1 MPNGG
6 KLTIETAA
14 ADVHEAYG
22 ASDQSVTLGQYV
34 VIVVSDTGYGM
45 SDTILKHAFEPFF
58 TTKATGQ
65 GTGLGLSQVYGFMK
79 QSGGHVKLYSELGQG
94 TTVKLYLPRTAGKH
108 EAADPRPPTVIP
120 GHRKETVLVVEDN
133 PHVREHTCELLRE
146 LGYQVI
152 EAEDGASAL
161 RLIERTETIS
171 LLFTDVG
178 LPGMNGREL
187 AELARRRRPDIRILY
202 TTGYAR
208 DLASQKARAG
218 HSAQVVTKPYTYAD
232 LAAKVREALDGPPR
246 SP

>member
-1 MPNGG
+1 
-6 KLTIETAA
+6 
-14 ADVHEAYG
+14 
-22 ASDQSVTLGQYV
+22 
-34 VIVVSDTGYGM
+34 VIAVSDTGHGM

-58 TTKATGQ
+58 TTKATGH
-65 GTGLGLSQVYGFMK
+65 GTGLGLSQVYGFTK
-79 QSGGHVKLYSELGQG
+79 QSGGHVKLYSELRQG
-94 TTVKLYLPRTAGKH
+94 TTVKLYLPRTADGY
-108 EAADPRPPTVIP
+108 EAAEPQALPVIP

-133 PHVREHTCELLRE
+133 PHVREHSCEILRE

-161 RLIERTETIS
+161 RLIERTQIIS

-208 DLASQKARAG
+208 DLAARKDQTG
-218 HSAQVVTKPYTYAD
+218 NSVQVVTKPYTYAG
-232 LAAKVREALDGPPR
+232 LAAKVREALDGLPR